1 MRIDTGHICKN
12 CIYYTIDE
20 GDTLAYCCLEP
31 LYTSVKPN
39 HAACESYVSD
49 EDDDYYTVEKLN
61 RNDIYDEE
69 DDNLD
74 DYDF

>member
-1 MRIDTGHICKN
+1 MKIDTGHICKN

-20 GDTLAYCCLEP
+20 CDTLGYCCIEP
-31 LYTSVKPN
+31 LYTRVKPN
-39 HAACESYVSD
+39 HTACESYVPY
-49 EDDDYYTVEKLN
+49 EDDDCYTVEKVN